1 MGRLLRWI
9 LFFCFLLFLFLMRWG
24 DEMGEEGDGG
34 GGRWEMGRYG
44 DGEMGDYGCDC

>member
-1 MGRLLRWI
+1 MGSGTEVDFVFFV
-9 LFFCFLLFLFLMRWG
+9 FFCFS
-24 DEMGEEGDGG
+24 EEGDGG